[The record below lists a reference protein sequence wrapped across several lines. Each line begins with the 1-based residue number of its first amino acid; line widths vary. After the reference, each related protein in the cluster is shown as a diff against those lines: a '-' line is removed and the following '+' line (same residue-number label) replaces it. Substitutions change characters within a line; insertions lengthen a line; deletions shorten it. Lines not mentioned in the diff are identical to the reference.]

1 MSRVCSLG
9 GIQQES
15 TKKHRG
21 TTEIPRHPPRDPP
34 RDYRET
40 TETSP
45 NVEIAGNLG
54 SQSWLSWNYLEL
66 NLVFFQYMSQSLP
79 SSSGL
84 WLVPWCAME
93 ASNDVAPLSP
103 ENADVYRLL
112 LEFWSRQKS
121 DRNTFWTFMSDT
133 WQDVSP
139 ARQCLLSAGVVFFG
153 ASS

>member
-34 RDYRET
+34 RDYRDI
-40 TETSP
+40 TERGDRREFREPKLT
-45 NVEIAGNLG
+45 E
-54 SQSWLSWNYLEL
+54 LEL
-66 NLVFFQYMSQSLP
+66 FGAKLSFFQYMSQSLP